1 MRGKHSKS
9 KNKKVIWFLI
19 LIILVIILIYSASQ
33 VIFWIKSNKELKDL
47 EENVF
52 SKVVKEESVEDLNNE
67 DIKEK
72 KEETKRIIDFEELK
86 RINSDVIGWITID
99 NTNINYPIT
108 QAKDND
114 YYLKRDI
121 NKNLSSCGNIF
132 LDFENKKDFTDA
144 NSVIYGH
151 NLRSGGMFGD
161 LKDIY
166 EGKLG
171 NEVYVKIYTPDN
183 TEYTYQ
189 VIAAYVAEPKKQII
203 KKEFKG
209 NEKEQYINS
218 GIKNSRIKFINNATT
233 NEYMITLISCYGDNR
248 TVVNAL
254 RID

>member
-1 MRGKHSKS
+1 MKGKHSERK
-9 KNKKVIWFLI
+9 KNKFIWYAI
-19 LIILVIILIYSASQ
+19 LIILIGILIYSAYQ
-33 VIFWIKSNKELKDL
+33 IVFWIKSNNELKQL
-47 EENVF
+47 EDTVF
-52 SKVVKEESVEDLNNE
+52 AKVVKEESIEVINDNNE
-67 DIKEK
+67 
-72 KEETKRIIDFEELK
+72 EETKKETKRVIDFEELK
-86 RINSDVIGWITID
+86 KINTDVIGWITID

-108 QAKDND
+108 QAEDND

-132 LDFENKKDFTDA
+132 LDCDNKNDFTDA

-161 LKDIY
+161 LKDIN

-171 NEVYVKIYTPDN
+171 DEVYVKIYTPEN
-183 TEYTYQ
+183 EYTYQ

-203 KKEFKG
+203 KKEFIE
-209 NEKEQYINS
+209 NEKQEYINR
-218 GIKNSRIKFINNATT
+218 GIRNSSIKFKNSATS
-233 NEYMITLISCYGDNR
+233 NKNMITLISCYGDNR